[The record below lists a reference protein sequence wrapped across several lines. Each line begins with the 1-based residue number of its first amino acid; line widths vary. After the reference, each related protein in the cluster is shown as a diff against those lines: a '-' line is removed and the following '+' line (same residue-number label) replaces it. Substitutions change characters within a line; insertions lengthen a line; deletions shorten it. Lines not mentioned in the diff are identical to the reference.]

1 MAPVPV
7 PIEPLLLVRNS
18 ATVSREIAGE
28 TIVVPICAGVGDM
41 EAVYTFNE
49 LGGQLWRLLAES
61 RAAQDLI
68 DWVLQNFNV
77 NPEVAAAD
85 VHAFLEDLKEIGL
98 IETVGLYGESRGP
111 GKSSGKEAHSTKS
124 SFASVKR

>member
-1 MAPVPV
+1 MATVPV

-49 LGGQLWRLLAES
+49 LGGQLWRLLEES
-61 RAAQDLI
+61 RATQDLV
-68 DWVLQNFNV
+68 DWVIQHFDV
-77 NPEVAAAD
+77 SPGAAAAD
-85 VHAFLEDLKEIGL
+85 VHAFLNDLMEIGL
-98 IETVGLYGESRGP
+98 IQTVGLYGES
-111 GKSSGKEAHSTKS
+111 SGKEAQSTKP
-124 SFASVKR
+124 SFATR